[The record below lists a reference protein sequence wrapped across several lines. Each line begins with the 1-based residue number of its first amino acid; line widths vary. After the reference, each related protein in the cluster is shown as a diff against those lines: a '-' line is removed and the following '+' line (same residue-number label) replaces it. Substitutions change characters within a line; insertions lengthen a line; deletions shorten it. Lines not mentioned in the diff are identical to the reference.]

1 MGDLRPG
8 LDHVFLRVG
17 HVIERYGQRIE
28 VIAHIDACMRA
39 AVDIFYRGTFTVEIG
54 RHVSVAVSH
63 SQRRLE
69 IILVARG
76 GIHLESAR
84 RSGPGGAVPRQIF
97 QIFLREKSRPEICLI
112 EAAVRTDLEGEFSVV
127 GGDSDDFSFGYLHA
141 ASSAEVRGKSN
152 AQQYISFIRK

>member
-8 LDHVFLRVG
+8 LDHVFLRID
-17 HVIERYGQRIE
+17 HVIERYGQRTA

-39 AVDIFYRGTFTVEIG
+39 AVDIFYRGTFIVEIG

-84 RSGPGGAVPRQIF
+84 RSGPGRAVPRQIF
-97 QIFLREKSRPEICLI
+97 QIFLREKTRPEICLI
-112 EAAVRTDLEGEFSVV
+112 EATVRTDLEGEFSVV
-127 GGDSDDFSFGYLHA
+127 GGDSDDFSFGWLNGVACEGY
-141 ASSAEVRGKSN
+141 SGRQK
-152 AQQYISFIRK
+152 QT